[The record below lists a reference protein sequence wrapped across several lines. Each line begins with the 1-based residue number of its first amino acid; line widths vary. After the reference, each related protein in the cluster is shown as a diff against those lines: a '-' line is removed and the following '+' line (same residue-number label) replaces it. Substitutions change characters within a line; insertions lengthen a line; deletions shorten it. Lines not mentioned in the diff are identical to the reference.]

1 MAEVCLIRKPIQRE
15 TFVSSAVRKWT
26 SAIMLVPKAK
36 SFVKISTGL
45 LFLIIQKEERFE
57 GEINGVNKSLLKRLI

>member
-26 SAIMLVPKAK
+26 SAIRLVHKAK

-57 GEINGVNKSLLKRLI
+57 REINGVNKSLLKRLI

>member
-26 SAIMLVPKAK
+26 SAIRLVHKAK
-36 SFVKISTGL
+36 SFAKISTGL
-45 LFLIIQKEERFE
+45 LFPIIQKEERFE
-57 GEINGVNKSLLKRLI
+57 REINEVSKSLLKRLI